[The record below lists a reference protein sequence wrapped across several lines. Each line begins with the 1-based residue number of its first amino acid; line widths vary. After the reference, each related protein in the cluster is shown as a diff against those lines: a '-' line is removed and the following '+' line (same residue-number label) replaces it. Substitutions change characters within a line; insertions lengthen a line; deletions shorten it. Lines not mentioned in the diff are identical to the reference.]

1 MPDARCQMQDAG
13 YRMPDA
19 GYRTLVAGCWLLV
32 TTYQFESVLQMGKLW
47 PVISYQQQIRFVLS
61 H

>member
-32 TTYQFESVLQMGKLW
+32 TTNQFESVLQMGKLQ
-47 PVISYQQQIRFVLS
+47 PVIVTNYSLLV
-61 H
+61 